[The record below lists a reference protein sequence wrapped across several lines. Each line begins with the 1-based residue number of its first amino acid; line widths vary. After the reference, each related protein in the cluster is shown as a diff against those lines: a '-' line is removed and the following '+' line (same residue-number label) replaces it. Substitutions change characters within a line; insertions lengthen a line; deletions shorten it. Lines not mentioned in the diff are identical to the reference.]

1 MLLNYCLKMT
11 YTKKEIYSITICKYS
26 MKKHCH
32 YNPLLNLH
40 AGMWMTLSFNDT
52 EKCDLGGGI
61 FNQNMQIS
69 DTCKTEQILVCFIQ
83 FMQS

>member
-1 MLLNYCLKMT
+1 
-11 YTKKEIYSITICKYS
+11 
-26 MKKHCH
+26 
-32 YNPLLNLH
+32 
-40 AGMWMTLSFNDT
+40 MWMTLSFNDT

-83 FMQS
+83 FMQSWFYFLGNLICQI